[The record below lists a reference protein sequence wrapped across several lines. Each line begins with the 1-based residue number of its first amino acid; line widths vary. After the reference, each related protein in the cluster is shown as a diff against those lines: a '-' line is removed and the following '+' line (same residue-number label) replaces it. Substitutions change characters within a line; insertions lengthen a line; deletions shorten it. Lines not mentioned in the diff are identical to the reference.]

1 MSEPDSRTS
10 IVVITR
16 DRRDELLGTLARLL
30 QLPERPRVVV
40 VDNASTDGTAKAL
53 GVRFPQVEVIEA
65 GANRGAAGR
74 NLGVERVGTPYVAFC
89 DDDSWPRPGALRH
102 AADVFDARPKLGL
115 LCGRSLLGAREV
127 EDPICGVM
135 ERSPLVAEPGMPGPP
150 LLGFVACAAVVRR
163 EAYRAAG
170 GFVERFRVGG
180 EEELLAVDL
189 TAAGWWVCYDREY
202 VVHHHPSPIR
212 SVTDRRAVV
221 IRNALW
227 AAWLRRS
234 PRGAVRRTWRLAA
247 GWALD
252 RTTARGVAAALAGL
266 PWVLRRRRAVPP
278 HVEAAMELVEA

>member
-1 MSEPDSRTS
+1 MSEPDSRIS
-10 IVVITR
+10 VVVITR
-16 DRRDELLGTLARLL
+16 NRRDELLGTLARLAR
-30 QLPERPRVVV
+30 LPERPRVVV
-40 VDNASTDGTAKAL
+40 VDNASTDGTAKAV
-53 GVRFPQVEVIEA
+53 GVRFPNVEVIEA

-74 NLGVERVGTPYVAFC
+74 NLGVERVDTPYVAFC
-89 DDDSWPRPGALRH
+89 DDDSWPQPGALRH
-102 AADVFDARPKLGL
+102 AADVFDGRPKLGL
-115 LCGRSLLGAREV
+115 LCGRSLLGPLEV

-135 ERSPLVAEPGMPGPP
+135 ERSPLAAEPGMPGPP

-163 EAYRAAG
+163 AAYRAAG

-189 TAAGWWVCYDREY
+189 TAAGWWVCYDRGY

-212 SVTDRRAVV
+212 SVADRRAVV

-234 PRGAVRRTWRLAA
+234 PRGAVRRTRRLAA
-247 GWALD
+247 GWTLD
-252 RTTARGVAAALAGL
+252 RATARGVAAALAGL

-278 HVEAAMELVEA
+278 HVEAAMELIEA